1 MSVLFQPGSI
11 ITARAREWIVLPT
24 SSEEVLHLRPVG
36 GSELESTVLHIA
48 LEKSSIEQATFP
60 WPSEDDIGPS
70 YAAQLLKDAM
80 LLKMR
85 SGAGPFRS
93 FGNIAVEPRA
103 YQLVPLM
110 MAMKQET
117 IRLLIADDVGIGK
130 TIESG
135 LIVRE
140 MLDRGEIE
148 RFSVLVPPHLCEQ
161 WQDELREHF
170 QLKATV
176 VRTSTVGRLERSLPP
191 GKSLFEI
198 HPFTIVSLDYIKSDR
213 RRDEFLRSCPEFVI
227 VDEAH
232 TCTQGSAKTRQKRYA
247 LLKDLA
253 ETKTRHM
260 LLLTATPHSGDDEAF
275 HNLLGLLDPS
285 FRKLGEI
292 SGQAK
297 KELRQKLAEFF
308 VQRRR
313 PDIKEWHDQ
322 DLFPERLS
330 AEVTY
335 KLSGE
340 WGKLFDDIM
349 VYAREIV
356 ESAQGESLLRQRLS
370 WWAALALL
378 RCVSSSP
385 LAAVAALR
393 TRIMAQEV
401 NEDFEEEMSRRVFD
415 GTEDDLSTEDIEPA
429 AGTEM
434 DVARLQL
441 LMDQA
446 LSLATPAKDPK
457 LKILIKQ
464 LQDLIEKGFRP
475 VIFCRYIATAHYVA
489 EQLAKK
495 FKKCSVEAITGELTP
510 HERLERIAV
519 LGQEEQPILVATDCL
534 SEGINLQEYFTS
546 VIHYDLSWNPTRHEQ
561 REGRVDRFGQKAREV
576 RTIMLY
582 GQDNPIDG
590 AVLEVIL
597 RKAEAIKKELGV
609 LVPMPDDENRI
620 TQALM
625 HSVLFK
631 QNRTKQGTLDLFGDN
646 EEISELTTSW
656 ESAYEKAK
664 QNRTIFAQRGL
675 KPSDILP
682 EWEKARVALGSAK
695 EVERFV
701 SRITMALN
709 APLEQTKDGDYR
721 FYTHHVNETLKE
733 LLKSQEINGEQRID
747 FHYPAKPSSQF
758 IHRSSPLVSVL
769 ADYAAETALQ
779 AQKSTWIARASVFFT
794 DRVETKT
801 VLALTRLRT
810 RLTLT
815 KGDKEHTLLC
825 EEVLTLRVD
834 DTLTLLSSDDQRHYF
849 EAEAIKNM
857 PSPIQKRHLSSA
869 LSALRAKEADLD
881 SIAKSHA
888 QTLLEDHRR
897 IRDASK
903 ARGTYAISPV
913 LPVDI
918 LGIIVLVPAVKES

>member
-11 ITARAREWIVLPT
+11 VTARSREWIVLPLST
-24 SSEEVLHLRPVG
+24 EEILHLRPVG

-48 LEKSSIEQATFP
+48 LEKTPIEQATFP

-70 YAAQLLKDAM
+70 YAALLLKDAM

-93 FGNIAVEPRA
+93 FGNISIEPRA

-110 MAMKQET
+110 MAMKHET

-148 RFSVLVPPHLCEQ
+148 RFTVLAPPHLCEQ
-161 WQDELREHF
+161 WQEELQNHF
-170 QLKATV
+170 QIRAIV
-176 VRTSTVGRLERSLPP
+176 VRTSTVGRLERALPP
-191 GKSLFEI
+191 GKSIFEI
-198 HPFTIVSLDYIKSDR
+198 HPFTVVSLDYIKSDR
-213 RRDEFLRSCPEFVI
+213 RRDEFLRSCPECVI

-232 TCTQGSAKTRQKRYA
+232 TCTQGSGKGRQKRYE
-247 LLKDLA
+247 LLRDLSQDNN
-253 ETKTRHM
+253 RHM
-260 LLLTATPHSGDDEAF
+260 ILLTATPHSGDDTAF
-275 HNLLGLLDPS
+275 HNLLGLLDPV
-285 FRKLGEI
+285 FRTLGEA
-292 SGQAK
+292 SSSERQ
-297 KELRQKLAEFF
+297 ELRKKLAGYF

-313 PDIKEWHDQ
+313 PDIEEWHDQ
-322 DLFPERLS
+322 DLFPEKKS

-335 KLSGE
+335 KLSGG
-340 WGKLFDDIM
+340 WGALFDD
-349 VYAREIV
+349 VLEYAREIV
-356 ESAQGESLLRQRLS
+356 ESAQGESQLHQRLS

-378 RCVSSSP
+378 RCISSSP
-385 LAAVAALR
+385 MAAVAALR
-393 TRIMAQEV
+393 TRMMAQE
-401 NEDFEEEMSRRVFD
+401 EDADFEEEMAKRVFD

-429 AGTEM
+429 AATADGQE
-434 DVARLQL
+434 RLNV

-446 LSLATPAKDPK
+446 LSLATPSKDPK
-457 LKILIKQ
+457 LKTLIKQ
-464 LQDLIEKGFRP
+464 LGSLIDEGFRP

-489 EQLAKK
+489 EQLGKK

-510 HERLERIAV
+510 HERLERV
-519 LGQEEQPILVATDCL
+519 ERLGQKEHPILVATDCL
-534 SEGINLQEYFTS
+534 SEGINLQEYYTS

-576 RTIMLY
+576 RTVMLY

-590 AVLEVIL
+590 AVLNVIL

-631 QNRTKQGTLDLFGDN
+631 KSRGKQGTLDLFDDD
-646 EEISELTTSW
+646 EELDDLTTQW
-656 ESAYEKAK
+656 ESAFEKAK
-664 QNRTIFAQRGL
+664 KNRTIFAQRGL

-682 EWEKARVALGSAK
+682 EWEKARTALGSSE
-695 EVERFV
+695 EVQRFT

-709 APLEQTKDGDYR
+709 APMEKTKEDDYR
-721 FYTHHVNETLKE
+721 FYTHYLPDTLKE
-733 LLKSQEINGEQRID
+733 LLEAGEIVGEQRIG
-747 FHYPAKPSSQF
+747 FNYPAKVGAEF
-758 IHRSSPLVSVL
+758 IHRTSPLITIL

-779 AQKSTWIARASVFFT
+779 EEQSSWIARASVFFT
-794 DRVETKT
+794 DAVESKT

-810 RLTLT
+810 RLTLS
-815 KGDKEHTLLC
+815 KSGKEHTLLC

-834 DTLTLLSSDDQRHYF
+834 ETLTLLSHDDQKTYF
-849 EAEAIKNM
+849 EAEAVKNM
-857 PSPIQKRHLSSA
+857 SSPIQKRHLSSA
-869 LSALRAKEADLD
+869 LNLLKTKENELDALAKD
-881 SIAKSHA
+881 HA

-903 ARGTYAISPV
+903 AKGTYTISPV

-918 LGIIVLVPAVKES
+918 LSIIVLIPAVKEV